1 MLDSSIDYS
10 PQFIFLDD
18 DVVSGSSSVEPETA
32 VSSDGVYNQLV
43 LTNSILTGIVLLIG
57 VIVGC
62 IGMGIFFNRFHK

>member
-18 DVVSGSSSVEPETA
+18 DVVSGSPSGESETA
-32 VSSDGVYNQLV
+32 VPSDGVYNQLV

-57 VIVGC
+57 VVVGC